1 MPVTKVSK
9 KFLDSLNDAIAR
21 EIQVSVQYMWQ
32 HVQWEGVKG
41 YATKDAFESTAKQ
54 EMKHAE
60 MIAER
65 LYYLSDGKVV
75 PTTKPDPIN
84 VGKNLREMVVQDMQ
98 DEKKAIEMYKT
109 IIESARKEGDE
120 ATALLFMEILK
131 DEEEHHDTFET
142 LFAQI

>member
-1 MPVTKVSK
+1 M
-9 KFLDSLNDAIAR
+9 DSLNEAIAR
-21 EIQVSVQYMWQ
+21 EIQVSIQYMWQ
-32 HVQWEGVKG
+32 HVEWEGVKG
-41 YATKDAFESTAKQ
+41 YATKDAFEDIAKQ

-75 PTTKPDPIN
+75 PTTKPDPIV
-84 VGKNLREMVVQDMQ
+84 VGKNLRQMVSQDML

-109 IIESARKEGDE
+109 IIENARKEGDE